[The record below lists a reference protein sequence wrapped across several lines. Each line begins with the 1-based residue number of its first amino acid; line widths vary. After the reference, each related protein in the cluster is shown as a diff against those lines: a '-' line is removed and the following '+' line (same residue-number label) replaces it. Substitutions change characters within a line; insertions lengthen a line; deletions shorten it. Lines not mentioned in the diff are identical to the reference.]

1 MALRPCFY
9 IVLAFAIVAGCGVGF
24 AGFETESRSDKL
36 WIPQGTEAQAAQA
49 IYNSNYEKPFRFDYL
64 IGTPTSGDMLDKA
77 NLQAFMSLHDAV
89 ESASALVDGTTWNLN
104 NLCFLMPGDG
114 HPCFITSV
122 LQYWD
127 YDATTLANDADVQA
141 TLRANAAVQDL
152 EGFLSGF
159 SVDATSG
166 DYSATGAKVTYFLE
180 NRAVVEGGN
189 EIDLPAETWEE
200 EFLDVGKACVS
211 GLNCYRFAERSF
223 SDEFGGAISG
233 DVILMNIG
241 FMIIIGYLYVNLGK
255 VGDRI
260 GSRFALSMMSVLSIG
275 LAIAAS
281 MGVSQLFGWKYTP
294 VHTVLPFV
302 LLGLGVDD
310 SFVIMNAFVQ
320 TDQDADLKVRM
331 KDAMSHAG
339 VSITVT
345 SLTDFVAFIISTST
359 SLPALAR

>member
-1 MALRPCFY
+1 ML
-9 IVLAFAIVAGCGVGF
+9 VAGGN
-24 AGFETESRSDKL
+24 
-36 WIPQGTEAQAAQA
+36 I
-49 IYNSNYEKPFRFDYL
+49 
-64 IGTPTSGDMLDKA
+64 
-77 NLQAFMSLHDAV
+77 
-89 ESASALVDGTTWNLN
+89 WNLN
-104 NLCFLMPGDG
+104 NLCYLLPGDG
-114 HPCFITSV
+114 HPCFISSV
-122 LQYWD
+122 LQYWN
-127 YDATTLANDADVQA
+127 YDSATLASDVDVQA
-141 TLRANAAVQDL
+141 TLKASATVEDL
-152 EGFLSGF
+152 DDFLSGF
-159 SVDATSG
+159 TVDSMTG

-189 EIDLPAETWEE
+189 EVDAPAEAWEK
-200 EFLDVGKACVS
+200 EFLQVGMACVA

-233 DVILMNIG
+233 DVVLMNIG

-281 MGVSQLFGWKYTP
+281 MGISQLFGWKYTP

-320 TDQDADLKVRM
+320 TDPDADLKFRM
-331 KDAMSHAG
+331 KEAMSHAG
-339 VSITVT
+339 V
-345 SLTDFVAFIISTST
+345 
-359 SLPALAR
+359 R